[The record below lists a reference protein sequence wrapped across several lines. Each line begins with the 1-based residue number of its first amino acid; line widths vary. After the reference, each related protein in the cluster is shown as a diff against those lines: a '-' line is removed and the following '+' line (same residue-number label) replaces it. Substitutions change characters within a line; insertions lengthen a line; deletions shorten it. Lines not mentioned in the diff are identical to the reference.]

1 MKIKV
6 STRDF
11 RTDKNTRDLG
21 DSVIFES
28 FDSLYIPLLP
38 KYCFKQFVYISD
50 ALFILSI
57 LAECEE
63 DVGDG
68 DNNLVTVILYNL
80 INTKTS
86 VSRRKDNKVKVSPFY
101 YDSIFS
107 ESFQAA
113 W

>member
-28 FDSLYIPLLP
+28 FDSLYICH
-38 KYCFKQFVYISD
+38 YCYQNIVYISD